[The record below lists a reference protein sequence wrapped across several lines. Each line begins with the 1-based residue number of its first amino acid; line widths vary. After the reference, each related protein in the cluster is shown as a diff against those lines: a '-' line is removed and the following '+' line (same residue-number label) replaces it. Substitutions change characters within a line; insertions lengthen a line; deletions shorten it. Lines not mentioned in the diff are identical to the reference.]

1 MKEPMLNRQFNE
13 EVGNALQEMCT
24 IDDRKPLVSDDI
36 GRFAAKQ
43 FGLEDIA
50 RCVEDDSYLT
60 SIYLLKQQVV
70 NSKVWLEA
78 MGAVD
83 ITHTVS
89 ADTAIK
95 MDFETRNYATLC
107 ALLFAIELQRNGEDP
122 FDNLAFIYL
131 APSCDDLNRLVSG
144 NEKKLSSILSEDEFA
159 AFGDD
164 FSAMLK
170 WASDPARRY
179 TQVPPLGRYPVTDAS
194 ALYDFSDLA
203 NVKGLLLP
211 ELEKRLT
218 LRCQAVLGHG
228 LQIELGDA
236 LTLERYCSNRRS
248 INTLSQS
255 LKFNETAFASW
266 LDKAISEQFRNT
278 SKALGGL
285 ITQLTSEDK
294 RIYRD
299 DVINT
304 MKKKKGVINTIIN
317 QDEPI
322 IVTHPTHKATS
333 KLLPFLCTESDV
345 VIAVEMTK
353 FGSIFIPRWCADKD
367 LLTALPDG
375 MYKHYDAVTPETAP
389 YGRNS
394 NLRQIPE
401 LAWCELLK
409 VKIRTQDELDNV
421 INLISE

>member
-1 MKEPMLNRQFNE
+1 MKELMLNRQFNE
-13 EVGNALQEMCT
+13 ESVNARQEMFA
-24 IDDRKPLVSDDI
+24 IDKTKPLVSDDV

-43 FGLEDIA
+43 FGLENIA
-50 RCVEDDSYLT
+50 RRVEDDNYLI
-60 SIYLLKQQVV
+60 SIYLLKQQVIYETV
-70 NSKVWLEA
+70 FLES
-78 MGAVD
+78 MVSVD
-83 ITHTVS
+83 ITHTIS
-89 ADTAIK
+89 ADTSVK

-107 ALLFAIELQRNGEDP
+107 ALLFAVAQQRNGEDP
-122 FDNLAFIYL
+122 FDNLAFIHL
-131 APSCDDLNRLVSG
+131 APHCDDLNRLVSG
-144 NEKKLSSILSEDEFA
+144 NEKKLSQILSEDEFA

-164 FSAMLK
+164 FSAMLQ
-170 WASDPARRY
+170 WVNDPARRY
-179 TQVPPLGRYPVTDAS
+179 TQVPPSGRYPVTDPS
-194 ALYDFSDLA
+194 VYYDFSDLA
-203 NVKGLLLP
+203 NNKGLLLP
-211 ELEKRLT
+211 ELEKRLA
-218 LRCQAVLGHG
+218 LRCQALLGHS
-228 LQIELGDA
+228 LQSELGEA
-236 LTLERYCSNRRS
+236 LTLERYCSDKRNIS
-248 INTLSQS
+248 TLSRS
-255 LKFNETAFASW
+255 LKFDETVFASW

-285 ITQLTSEDK
+285 ITQSTSEDK

-304 MKKKKGVINTIIN
+304 MIN

-353 FGSIFIPRWCADKD
+353 FGSIFIPRWCADQD
-367 LLTALPDG
+367 LLAALPDG